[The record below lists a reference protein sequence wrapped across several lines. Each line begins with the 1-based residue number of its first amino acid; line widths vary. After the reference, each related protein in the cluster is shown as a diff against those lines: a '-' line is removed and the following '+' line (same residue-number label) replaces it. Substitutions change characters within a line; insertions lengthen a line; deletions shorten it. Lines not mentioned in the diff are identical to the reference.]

1 MAAET
6 ITVYIDPSQLVAQ
19 KENNYSL
26 FLAKM
31 VNGQFTVIW
40 QAMGPVATVNAPSYE
55 YENTFQVAA
64 PSYQVNYG
72 TINTSQGSTTF
83 AAAGRRQGVEPG
95 QTVVLDQN
103 GIFGAPTNDGMAGE
117 IAINN
122 QLQGNPSAALND
134 EAGNPIFVNVESGM
148 DIGETTLTPV
158 DTYQLWFDN
167 YQQTGTIIAFNVGNS
182 VTVTFGGGQTNQ
194 VISFNAE
201 GEWQDGPLATSAR
214 VASQAV
220 SGQSISGQAPVGGGP
235 GVTGGGDLP
244 QRPVGGDGDLSSEA
258 AHRAFSPDLRP
269 TQLRAQVGD
278 SRLVAIFQAPFGL
291 EAASGVDRYESS
303 VNAALLLARADQD
316 FRAPGPDVDTERVS
330 PGGAFDGQRVRKY
343 SLFDKCRRYDICRI
357 DEISRSYSQ

>member
-83 AAAGRRQGVEPG
+83 AAAGAPQGVEPG

-167 YQQTGTIIAFNVGNS
+167 YQQTGTIIAFNAGNS

-235 GVTGGGDLP
+235 GVTVVATFQNALS
-244 QRPVGGDGDLSSEA
+244 VGTATYLLRRLIG
-258 AHRAFSPDLRP
+258 HFSPDLRP

-303 VNAALLLARADQD
+303 VNAALLLARADPTSGLQ
-316 FRAPGPDVDTERVS
+316 
-330 PGGAFDGQRVRKY
+330 GQTWTL
-343 SLFDKCRRYDICRI
+343 S
-357 DEISRSYSQ
+357 ESA